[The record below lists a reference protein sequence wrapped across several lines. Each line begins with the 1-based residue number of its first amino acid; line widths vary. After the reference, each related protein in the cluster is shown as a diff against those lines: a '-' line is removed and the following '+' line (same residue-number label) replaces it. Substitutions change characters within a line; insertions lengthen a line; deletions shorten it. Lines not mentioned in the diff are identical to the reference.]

1 MQNKILVIYVKK
13 ENQKY
18 DHYEVYPLSEK
29 VTKEVLIEKSNEYNA
44 DSSKNL
50 TANIYEDPI
59 LIDFVSDVQASW
71 QNKHVIENL
80 KSICRDIEDSI
91 DDLQSWQDEVEGI
104 LEKADAQEKR

>member
-1 MQNKILVIYVKK
+1 MQNKILVIYVEK

-29 VTKEVLIEKSNEYNA
+29 FTKEMLITGTEEYNA
-44 DSSKNL
+44 DAEKDY
-50 TANIYEDPI
+50 TAKIYEDPV

-80 KSICRDIEDSI
+80 KSICSDIESDICALESWR
-91 DDLQSWQDEVEGI
+91 DDITDLLDKE
-104 LEKADAQEKR
+104 